1 MLDASVGFALPISAM
16 DLTLFAKIE
25 NMTDTQARVHT
36 SFIKDVAPRPGRNF
50 SLGLRGSF

>member
-1 MLDASVGFALPISAM
+1 MLDASVGFTLPISAM
-16 DLTLFAKIE
+16 DLILFAKIE
-25 NMTDTQARVHT
+25 NMTNTEARVHT